1 MNVLIVIE
9 SCFGNTQMFAEA
21 VGNGLTGRGAT
32 VTVTPAAEAGPDA
45 LDGVDLLIVGAPTHS
60 RGLPGPASRRSAVT
74 QGANPV
80 RTGVAEWLDAMPEYH
95 GRAAAFDSVTGTSFL
110 NGSAAKKIV
119 KRLQRN
125 LVPVAA
131 SDSFLVGAAA
141 GPPVDGELERAEK
154 FGASLA

>member
-9 SCFGNTQMFAEA
+9 TCFGNTQRFGEA
-21 VGNGLTGRGAT
+21 IGTGLTGRGAT
-32 VTVTPAAEAGPDA
+32 VTVTPAAEAGPGA

-60 RGLPGPASRRSAVT
+60 RGLPGPATRRMAVT
-74 QGANPV
+74 QGADPAP
-80 RTGVAEWLDAMPEYH
+80 TGVAEWLDAMPEYH
-95 GRAAAFDSVTGTSFL
+95 GRAAAFDSVTGTGFL

-125 LVPVAA
+125 LVQVSA
-131 SDSFLVGAAA
+131 SDSFLVGAAE
-141 GPPVDGELERAEK
+141 GPPAAGELERAEK